1 LQKKTKEKQVKIQEM
16 KILDIHSKTGKPVL
30 YEKGSSVM
38 WTDSHISKQLLD
50 VHLNSEI
57 DLASRKTTTIKSTV
71 DWILDNSGL
80 RKLNILDLGCGP
92 GLYSEI
98 LAKEGHK
105 VTGVDFSS
113 HSIKHAKKEA
123 EKKNLK
129 ITYLNEN
136 YLELY
141 LAENTFDLVILIYT
155 DFGVLLPR
163 ERDQLLGIIKNVL
176 KPKGTFIF
184 DVLNDKDIESK
195 TSPKSWEVSE
205 QGFWKD
211 KPYLALSDS
220 YLYEDE
226 RVILYQHI
234 LMDEQEN
241 IDLYRFWTHFFSHS
255 DLTKILNDH
264 GFFEVNFYEDVLQK
278 GDLWSGDNVTF
289 CKAINV
295 KQ

>member
-1 LQKKTKEKQVKIQEM
+1 M
-16 KILDIHSKTGKPVL
+16 KITDIINNSSKPEL
-30 YEKGSSVM
+30 YKKGSSVM

-50 VHLNSEI
+50 VHLNTEI

-71 DWILDNSGL
+71 EWILDHSDL

-113 HSIKHAKKEA
+113 HSINHAKKET
-123 EKKNLK
+123 EKKNLD

-136 YLELY
+136 YLDLDLE
-141 LAENTFDLVILIYT
+141 ENTFDLVILIYT
-155 DFGVLLPR
+155 DFGVLLPI
-163 ERDQLLGIIKNVL
+163 ERDQLLGKIKNVL

-184 DVLNDKDIESK
+184 DVLNDNDIESK
-195 TSPKSWEVSE
+195 TSQRSWEASE
-205 QGFWKD
+205 KGFWKD

-220 YLYEDE
+220 YLYEE
-226 RVILYQHI
+226 EKVILFQHI
-234 LMDEQEN
+234 LVDEQEN
-241 IDLYRFWTHFFSHS
+241 IDVYRFWTHFFSHS
-255 DLTKILNDH
+255 DLSKILNDH
-264 GFFEVNFYEDVLQK
+264 GFLEVKFYENVLQK

-289 CKAINV
+289 CKAICV
-295 KQ
+295 K

>member
-1 LQKKTKEKQVKIQEM
+1 M

-30 YEKGSSVM
+30 YEKGNSVM
-38 WTDSHISKQLLD
+38 WTDNHISKQLLD

-71 DWILDNSGL
+71 DWILENSDL
-80 RKLNILDLGCGP
+80 SKLNILDLGCGP

-98 LAKEGHK
+98 LAREGHK

-123 EKKNLK
+123 EKKNLN
-129 ITYLNEN
+129 IIYLNEN
-136 YLELY
+136 YLELS

-155 DFGVLLPR
+155 DFGVLLPQ

-184 DVLNDKDIESK
+184 DVLNDKDIETK

-220 YLYEDE
+220 YLYEEE

-255 DLTKILNDH
+255 DLSKILNDH
-264 GFFEVNFYEDVLQK
+264 GFLKVDFYEDVLQK
-278 GDLWSGDNVTF
+278 GDVWSGDNVTF
-289 CKAINV
+289 CKAING
-295 KQ
+295 KR